1 MSETKPDDPL
11 VKVEV
16 EAEPAN
22 EAAGDITA
30 VDTTVSAKAAEPAKA
45 AETAKAAEAANVGA
59 KVAETEIIG
68 DKPRL
73 PPPPDG
79 TGDNH
84 PRHMPIWQTKIW
96 GGVTLGLGLC
106 SFLLICLV
114 AYSVYSTATI
124 ITDKSGT
131 DLSFTFAGLTLLNT
145 TLLRLLSMLIGSG
158 IIFGGLA
165 VSFFSSSESS
175 RIYLQAKEAAG
186 DTFKALVASNTP
198 GIVGIFI
205 GGVII
210 VATLYSKGDY
220 NYTSPER
227 YTYYPGIRQNSNS
240 PQVEVS
246 EIPSVEDAKK
256 ARTTPPTDTTNVDKT
271 NENK

>member
-1 MSETKPDDPL
+1 MAETKLDDPL

-22 EAAGDITA
+22 ESTG
-30 VDTTVSAKAAEPAKA
+30 DTTAADTTASANAAEPANA
-45 AETAKAAEAANVGA
+45 GA
-59 KVAETEIIG
+59 KNAEIEIIG
-68 DKPRL
+68 NKPRL
-73 PPPPDG
+73 PPPPYGIDN
-79 TGDNH
+79 NH
-84 PRHMPIWQTKIW
+84 PIHMPIWQTKIW
-96 GGVTLGLGLC
+96 GGVALGLGLC

-165 VSFFSSSESS
+165 VSFFSSSDSN
-175 RIYLQAKEAAG
+175 RISLQAKETAG

-227 YTYYPGIRQNSNS
+227 YTYFPGTRQNSSS

-256 ARTTPPTDTTNVDKT
+256 ARTTLPTDTTNVDKI
-271 NENK
+271 NEKK

>member
-1 MSETKPDDPL
+1 MADTKPDDPL
-11 VKVEV
+11 IKVEV
-16 EAEPAN
+16 AAEPAN
-22 EAAGDITA
+22 ENAGHTTA
-30 VDTTVSAKAAEPAKA
+30 IETSA
-45 AETAKAAEAANVGA
+45 TAKTAEFDQPAEATNTGA
-59 KVAETEIIG
+59 KVAETEIIR
-68 DKPRL
+68 DKPKL
-73 PPPPDG
+73 LSLPDG
-79 TGDNH
+79 TDNNPPGH
-84 PRHMPIWQTKIW
+84 IPQWQTKIW
-96 GGVTLGLGLC
+96 GGVALGLGLC

-114 AYSVYSTATI
+114 GYSVYSTATI
-124 ITDKSGT
+124 ITDKSGA

-165 VSFFSSSESS
+165 VSFFSSGDSTKIS
-175 RIYLQAKEAAG
+175 LQAKETAG

-210 VATLYSKGDY
+210 VATLYSKGEY

-227 YTYYPGIRQNSNS
+227 YTYYPGAKQNSS
-240 PQVEVS
+240 IPQVEVT

-256 ARTTPPTDTTNVDKT
+256 ARATPPADTTNADKT
-271 NENK
+271 NEYK